1 MKKLAIIALA
11 LVTLNGFAQRKD
23 KKNKNEETHSE
34 LRQDISAKDIAELQS
49 KKLTLKLDLTDA
61 QQAKVQKI
69 ILKQTEEN
77 HKLREERK
85 AANGEKKEKPSKDEI
100 VEREIHR
107 LDQKIEMKRE
117 MKTILSS
124 EQYAK
129 FEKMKPNHRNKKD
142 EKKGKRSEKR
152 NQQ

>member
-23 KKNKNEETHSE
+23 KKNRNEETHSE

-77 HKLREERK
+77 QKLREERK
-85 AANGEKKEKPSKDEI
+85 ANNGEKKEKPSKDEM

>member
-1 MKKLAIIALA
+1 MKKLAIIALV
-11 LVTLNGFAQRKD
+11 LVTLTGYAQKKDRKNMD
-23 KKNKNEETHSE
+23 KENRSE
-34 LRQDISAKDIAELQS
+34 LREDISPKDMAEL
-49 KKLTLKLDLTDA
+49 KAKRLTLKLDLTDA

-77 HKLREERK
+77 QKLREERK
-85 AANGEKKEKPSKDEI
+85 ANNGEKKEKPSKDEM